1 MSISKPF
8 ISDPTQLEYLYSHS
22 KGEMK
27 HTLMNDFLSKYSFQK
42 DLYALRGLLSALLN
56 ISIEDITDIT
66 ILNPIE
72 PGNNLSEKEC
82 ILDINLELNHCKR
95 INIEIQARYQ
105 DYWPERSI
113 TYLCRNFD
121 NLKSGESY
129 NLVMPCI
136 HIGILTHDLF
146 KKDDPRYTGD
156 FYSEYRL
163 LHTDKHTEY
172 SSKFEIRVLS
182 LSQLENASKEDK
194 EDPNGLYRWAK
205 LFLASSW
212 EDLKMVAQDNTVM
225 TSFVG
230 TVMQLSAEEKVA
242 QACEARRRWSNDVA
256 TYEEEIET
264 ARKTAAENKRQ
275 LTEVQREIKEAQK
288 EIVEAKK
295 QTEVAQK
302 EVEEAKKQTEVAQKE
317 VEEAKK
323 QTVAAQKEAE
333 NAQKEAQAAQKEA
346 ENAQKEAQAAQ
357 KEAENAQKEAQTAQK
372 QQFETQK
379 QLQSANRE
387 IEELKKQL
395 MKLQQ

>member
-1 MSISKPF
+1 MNINTPF
-8 ISDPTQLEYLYSHS
+8 ISDPTQLEYLFEQSR
-22 KGEMK
+22 GEMK

-42 DLYALRGLLSALLN
+42 DICALRGLLAALLR
-56 ISIEDITDIT
+56 IDIEDITDIT

-82 ILDINLELNHCKR
+82 ILDINLEMNHSKK
-95 INIEIQARYQ
+95 INIEIQARFQ

-129 NLVMPCI
+129 NLVKPCI
-136 HIGILTHDLF
+136 HIGILSNDLF
-146 KKDDPRYTGD
+146 KKGDPRYTGD

-182 LSQLENASKEDK
+182 LSQLENASHEDK
-194 EDPNGLYRWAK
+194 ENPNGLYRWAK

-212 EDLKMVAQDNTVM
+212 EELKMAAQDNTVM

-264 ARKTAAENKRQ
+264 AKQARAEVERQ
-275 LTEVQREIKEAQK
+275 LSVTGQQLS
-288 EIVEAKK
+288 EAKDK
-295 QTEVAQK
+295 LATAEDKLATAKDKLATAKDRLATAEDKLATAEDKLVATEDKLATAEDK
-302 EVEEAKKQTEVAQKE
+302 LATTEDKL
-317 VEEAKK
+317 
-323 QTVAAQKEAE
+323 
-333 NAQKEAQAAQKEA
+333 
-346 ENAQKEAQAAQ
+346 
-357 KEAENAQKEAQTAQK
+357 TATESK
-372 QQFETQK
+372 
-379 QLQSANRE
+379 LDDANNE
-387 IEELKKQL
+387 IEELKKQIEIL
-395 MKLQQ
+395 KKGK